1 MKRLGC
7 LAVVALLAA
16 CAAPEPRRLHLGV
29 NEAPEGKRLLWPPAP
44 EVPRYLYAGALTG
57 EDNFVAPNGASEG
70 RARSFF
76 RWLVGLDA
84 ASAQPTVLQRPG
96 NGVVDEAGRI
106 YVSDMS
112 RQGVFVFDAPG
123 GELKLWEYAEPQRR
137 FVAPSGMARTAAGML
152 LVADAELG
160 VVARLDP
167 QGAPLASLG
176 RGVLKRPTGVAT
188 DATTGRV
195 FVADTYAHAI
205 KVFDDTGHLLR
216 SFGRRGEAPGE
227 FNYPTHLAYAAGE
240 LYVTDTMN
248 HRIQVLD
255 ALTGA
260 ARRAIGTRGLYV
272 GNLVRPKGVAVD
284 SEGNVYVIESYYD
297 HLLVFDRNGRF
308 LMGFGGVGQGSG
320 KFYLPAG
327 VWVDDRDRVFVADM
341 FNGRVMVFQ
350 FLGGGADGEP

>member
-1 MKRLGC
+1 LNRITGL
-7 LAVVALLAA
+7 ALLLLLVA

-29 NEAPEGKRLLWPPAP
+29 DEAPEGKGLLWPQAP
-44 EVPRYLYAGALTG
+44 EVPRYLYAGTLTG
-57 EDNFVAPNGASEG
+57 EGNFVAPNGKAEG
-70 RARSFF
+70 RAKSFF
-76 RWLVGLDA
+76 RWLVGLDGDN
-84 ASAQPTVLQRPG
+84 AQPVVLQRPG
-96 NGVVDEAGRI
+96 SGVVDEAGRI
-106 YVSDMS
+106 YVSDTS
-112 RQGVFVFDAPG
+112 RQGVFVFDALG

-137 FVAPSGMARTAAGML
+137 FVSPSGMARVQEIL

-167 QGAPLASLG
+167 KGAPLASLG
-176 RGVLKRPTGVAT
+176 RGVLKRPTGVAA
-188 DATTGRV
+188 DPKTGRL
-195 FVADTYAHAI
+195 FVADTYAHDI
-205 KVFDDTGHLLR
+205 KVFDGAGRLLT
-216 SFGRRGEAPGE
+216 SFGQRGEAPGE
-227 FNYPTHLAYAAGE
+227 FNFPTHLAFAAGE

-248 HRIQVLD
+248 HRVQVLD
-255 ALTGA
+255 AATGA
-260 ARRAIGTRGLYV
+260 PLRSIGTRGLYV

-297 HLLVFDRNGRF
+297 HLLVFDRTGRF

-327 VWVDDRDRVFVADM
+327 VWVDDRNRVFVADM